1 MKQRTE
7 KIVKSGFFET
17 LITILILLNSILI
30 GVETS
35 FENKIIHSIQVAITY
50 VFVVE
55 IILRWISRDNAVKF
69 FKDGWNLFDLSIVL
83 VSLIP
88 DYLFADSNLLTVIRV
103 LRVFRILRLLKTSSE
118 IKLIV
123 SVLFRSLSALTY
135 NALFFTIFMYLFSV
149 IGVTIF
155 QLPDPN
161 NASPEMLLKIEQFYA
176 MAPNA
181 PVVSPDPYGDL
192 GESMFTLFRILTG
205 EDWTDIRYNLVAASD
220 LGLIDSSPAKIT
232 IFHVIWYI
240 LSAFLLINL
249 VLGAILNNYNV
260 IMEENRRAKEKK
272 EKELLNR

>member
-1 MKQRTE
+1 MKQKTG
-7 KIVKSGFFET
+7 KIVKSTFFET
-17 LITILILLNSILI
+17 LITVLILLNSILI

-35 FENKIIHSIQVAITY
+35 FENEIIHAIQISITY
-50 VFVVE
+50 VFVLE
-55 IILRWISRDNAVKF
+55 IILRWISREDAVKF

-88 DYLFADSNLLTVIRV
+88 ESLFADSNLLTIIRV
-103 LRVFRILRLLKTSSE
+103 LRVFRILRLLNTSSE

-123 SVLFRSLSALTY
+123 SVLFRSISALTY
-135 NALFFTIFMYLFSV
+135 NALFFGIFMYLFSV
-149 IGVTIF
+149 IGVTVF
-155 QLPDPN
+155 QLPDPEE
-161 NASPEMLLKIEQFYA
+161 ASPEVLLKLEQFYA
-176 MAPNA
+176 KAPNA
-181 PVVSPDPYGDL
+181 PIVSPDPYGDL

-220 LGLIDSSPAKIT
+220 LGLINSTPAKIT

-249 VLGAILNNYNV
+249 VLGAILNNYNI

-272 EKELLNR
+272 EQNNVQ